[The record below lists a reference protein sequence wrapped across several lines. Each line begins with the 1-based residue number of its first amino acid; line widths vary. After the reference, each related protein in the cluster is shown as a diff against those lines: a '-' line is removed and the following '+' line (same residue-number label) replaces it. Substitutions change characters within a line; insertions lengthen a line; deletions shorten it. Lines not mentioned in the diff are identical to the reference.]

1 MSSLQ
6 KTYVRVR
13 DKDEFEVVVKA
24 AVSRGCT
31 AGMYGA
37 IWDINTI
44 AVFLTQESRIL
55 SGDKY
60 TIKSANSAGYRQVSL
75 GEITDLSFIFEE

>member
-13 DKDEFEVVVKA
+13 DKDECEAVAKA
-24 AVSRGCT
+24 AVNRGFT
-31 AGMYGA
+31 LGMYGLS
-37 IWDINTI
+37 WDTDTT
-44 AVFLTQESRIL
+44 AVFLTSESRIL
-55 SGDKY
+55 FGDNR

-75 GEITDLSFIFEE
+75 GEIIDLSFIFEE